1 LGKIKSK
8 VPKLVEF
15 CWVVWLEYIESM
27 LCLVVTIVW
36 AEKDAARTRHKKEKK
51 LWIVIT

>member
-1 LGKIKSK
+1 MFGLNIWQILGNIKSK

-36 AEKDAARTRHKKEKK
+36 AEKDAARTRHKK
-51 LWIVIT
+51 